1 MSNTAIVKF
10 PAKELDLT
18 AMEWIQKRNQMY
30 DRDNIAQNYSAI
42 CKRKHLNKFKET
54 VMYLVSGASVV
65 LSIMALYFVMF

>member
-30 DRDNIAQNYSAI
+30 DRDNIAQNYSAT

-54 VMYLVSGASVV
+54 VMCLVSGASVV
-65 LSIMALYFVMF
+65 LSIAVLYFVMF